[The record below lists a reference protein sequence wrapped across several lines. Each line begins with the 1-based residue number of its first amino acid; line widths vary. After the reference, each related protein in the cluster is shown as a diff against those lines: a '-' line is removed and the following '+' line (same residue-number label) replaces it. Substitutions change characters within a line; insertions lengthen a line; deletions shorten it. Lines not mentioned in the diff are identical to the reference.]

1 MPDISMCESTLCS
14 GRETC
19 ARNAASGTRP
29 SEYRQA
35 YGEFGDAPCK
45 HKLPTFPG
53 MGYAG
58 QGRAHLA
65 PVMGTDITPANALD
79 LIEIHMGADTRTR
92 RILSG
97 PELEDFVLA
106 AALAVAVKRYDTSL
120 GDALITARQRR

>member
-14 GRETC
+14 VRETC
-19 ARNAASGTRP
+19 ARNAASGTKP

-79 LIEIHMGADTRTR
+79 LVEEHIGVLCGE
-92 RILSG
+92 
-97 PELEDFVLA
+97 ELEDFVLA
-106 AALAVAVKRYDTSL
+106 AALAIAVKRYDTSL
-120 GDALITARQRR
+120 GDALITARRR